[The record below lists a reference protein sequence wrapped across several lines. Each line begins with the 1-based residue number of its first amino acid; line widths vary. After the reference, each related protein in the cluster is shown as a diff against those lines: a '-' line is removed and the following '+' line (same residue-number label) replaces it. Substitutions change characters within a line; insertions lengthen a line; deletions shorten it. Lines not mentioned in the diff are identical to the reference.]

1 MSLATS
7 RRKSPHW
14 SLIGGRKAF
23 GETIFWSLCWCAA
36 SAVIVLAVVLTA
48 YIFMEAWP
56 AIERLGWRFLVR
68 DHWIPPDDLGALP
81 FIYGTLW
88 TSTMAMLIAVPLGI
102 ATAAFLAE
110 IAPSGLRRAGS
121 FLIELL
127 AAIPSVVYGF
137 WAIKFLGP
145 LTKNMFLVLA
155 RRRTS
160 TATTCSRRA
169 SFWRS

>member
-1 MSLATS
+1 MLVRGQRRDCPGGGADRLHLHGSLAGH
-7 RRKSPHW
+7 R
-14 SLIGGRKAF
+14 
-23 GETIFWSLCWCAA
+23 C
-36 SAVIVLAVVLTA
+36 
-48 YIFMEAWP
+48 
-56 AIERLGWRFLVR
+56 LGWRFLVR

-110 IAPSGLRRAGS
+110 IVPSGLRRAGS

-145 LTKNMFLVLA
+145 LTKNMFLVLV
-155 RRRTS
+155 RCCTS